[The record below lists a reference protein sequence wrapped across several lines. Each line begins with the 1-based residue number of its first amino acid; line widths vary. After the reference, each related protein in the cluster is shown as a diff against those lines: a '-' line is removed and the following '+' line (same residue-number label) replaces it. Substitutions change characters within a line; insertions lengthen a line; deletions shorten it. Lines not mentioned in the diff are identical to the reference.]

1 MNNFVKDLS
10 PTANLNAETPN
21 SDQPGSTKKFWA
33 VSLLLVTTF
42 FWGVTFTIV
51 KEAIEKVDVFV
62 FLAQRFLLSFALLLP
77 GCLIRRRHFSWPLL
91 KRASILG
98 LFLFAS
104 YAFQTL
110 GLLYTSASNAGF
122 LTGLNVV
129 FVPVISAFL
138 FRQLIP
144 NNVRLGVILATAGL
158 FLLCTDGTW
167 LINRGDLLVI
177 LCAICVAWHLIFT
190 GEYSRSHDVYWLT
203 TFQLG
208 VIALLSFLVARTKS
222 LPVFVW
228 YPELLWTMVIC
239 VLFATIFAFLVQTSM
254 QRIISPSHT
263 ALIFCMEPVFAAL
276 YAYWAAGEKLRFFG
290 LIGCVL
296 IFAGMLLSEVVTFNK
311 TQITFPPFHKGGRGR
326 T

>member
-1 MNNFVKDLS
+1 MGPF
-10 PTANLNAETPN
+10 ETSEAGRTRPFR
-21 SDQPGSTKKFWA
+21 TFWA
-33 VSLLLVTTF
+33 VSLLLVVTF

-51 KEAIEKVDVFV
+51 KEAIAKVDVFV
-62 FLAQRFLLSFALLLP
+62 FLAQRFLLSFAILLP

-110 GLLYTSASNAGF
+110 GLQHTSASNAGF

-138 FRQLIP
+138 FRQSIP
-144 NNVRLGVILATAGL
+144 NNVKLGVFFATAGL
-158 FLLCTDGTW
+158 FLLCTNGSW
-167 LINRGDLLVI
+167 VINQGDLLVI

-190 GEYSRSHDVYWLT
+190 GKYSRSHDVYWLT

-208 VIALLSFLVARTKS
+208 VVALLSALMARGNGHS
-222 LPVFVW
+222 IFVW
-228 YPELLWTMVIC
+228 HPELLWTLILC
-239 VLFATIFAFLVQTSM
+239 VLFATIFAFLVQTSI
-254 QRIISPSHT
+254 QRFISPSQT

-276 YAYWAAGEKLRFFG
+276 YAYWAAHERLGVFG
-290 LIGCVL
+290 LIGSVL
-296 IFAGMLLSEVVTFNK
+296 IFMGMLLSEVVSSS
-311 TQITFPPFHKGGRGR
+311 R
-326 T
+326 TSCP